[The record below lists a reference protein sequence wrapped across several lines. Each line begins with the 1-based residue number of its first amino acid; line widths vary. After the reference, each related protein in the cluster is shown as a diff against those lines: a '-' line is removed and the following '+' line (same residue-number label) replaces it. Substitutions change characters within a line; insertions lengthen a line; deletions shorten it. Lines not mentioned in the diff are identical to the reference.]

1 VSVAIFVS
9 YFNQI
14 VQYTAFPSV
23 APGFFAVWGSMGQS
37 QDHGGRASG
46 NRPGP
51 LKDRVALQNIW
62 FERVQG
68 AVKGGLKRPP

>member
-1 VSVAIFVS
+1 
-9 YFNQI
+9 
-14 VQYTAFPSV
+14 
-23 APGFFAVWGSMGQS
+23 MGQS